1 MNKADFTD
9 LLKNPDKLGN
19 DHIDTLR
26 KIVVDY
32 PFFSTAH
39 ILLAKALS
47 NTNHYEYEKQLKV
60 AALVTGD
67 RSLLHQFITQNTVQ
81 EEEGIVFNV
90 PLELKVEKLSK
101 PDFEISEQEEAE
113 AKNLI
118 ADLTV
123 TEELV
128 TDTEV
133 TEPTDLI
140 PENAEAVLADE
151 ETALFIE
158 EVVESEIQTPIAD
171 TEENAREEV
180 AQHWVA
186 ESTVETSVFDNEV
199 LTTENNAELST
210 ISTIETNIV
219 EAEEPLLTHEAIE
232 GSVFEQEDDTEP
244 ALNLVELSSE
254 QNTIPEEEEI
264 ENREEVNFIEEESTV
279 SNSAFEESNLT
290 EIAENIETVVTEV
303 NTDEIVDELKET
315 IVYEAHIRPSE
326 EEEKAGTEDTETE
339 EVNFIEDE
347 STASNSAF
355 EESNL
360 TEIAESIET
369 GATEVNTDEIVDEL
383 KETIVYEA
391 HITPSEEEEKA
402 SAEETETE
410 EANTLLEFQKEEK
423 TFQLVETE
431 GTLVRFKGNFS
442 EEILQH
448 FDEESLQEGESNI
461 ETVTKSVI
469 AGAKA
474 NDEVL
479 NTAPIDDTESENTVS
494 PLEADPI
501 VEYIVEPH
509 LSAEIPLEEAIADAE
524 IEEELPVPAVE
535 PAMAVTLDQLLEK
548 YEEVLDEEPV
558 FAESVESDAVNEVI
572 FAESDIENNTISNI
586 TEPLTPVADTP
597 ANEGLSFMDWLNRN
611 KLSAESNTNT
621 TSSVTNSANKEEE
634 DDFTLYI
641 KQLIKTKAN
650 NALAKEIENQTQFV
664 AEEHKEKEE
673 EYKVE
678 PVTAAFELPDVDPRM
693 QVAEEMEV
701 EPAFTAPVETLENAL
716 VLKEEEEDGIF
727 DEIEAF
733 EVNNAEKI
741 TSSNAETI
749 EIEAIPP
756 AEELVIP
763 EIYSGEVVSILPD
776 FDKLTIANEA
786 TGNDTFFTFNESTD
800 LGIETLESTIDGELV
815 EKEEMETE
823 ANTDFDIPAVF
834 DNALFEQTFV
844 NAFPTVASNLNAAQ
858 SKEQPKI
865 VAPKIEVESILEKF
879 MRDNPSITRPKAEFF
894 NPANVAKV
902 SAEDKDEIVSETLAS
917 IYLKQGLV
925 KKAILTYEKLSLIY
939 PHKITYFAALIKQL
953 KTEHNIN

>member
-67 RSLLHQFITQNTVQ
+67 RALLQQFITQNTVQ
-81 EEEGIVFNV
+81 EEEGVVFNV

-101 PDFEISEQEEAE
+101 PDFELSEQEEAE

-133 TEPTDLI
+133 AEPTDLT
-140 PENAEAVLADE
+140 PENTEAVLADE

-158 EVVESEIQTPIAD
+158 EVVEPEIQTPIAD
-171 TEENAREEV
+171 TEENAIEEV

-186 ESTVETSVFDNEV
+186 ESAVETSVFANEV

-219 EAEEPLLTHEAIE
+219 EAEEPLPTQEAIE
-232 GSVFEQEDDTEP
+232 ASVFEQEDDTEP

-254 QNTIPEEEEI
+254 QTTIPEEEET
-264 ENREEVNFIEEESTV
+264 ENREEVNFVENASTT
-279 SNSAFEESNLT
+279 SHSAFEESNLT
-290 EIAENIETVVTEV
+290 EIAENIE
-303 NTDEIVDELKET
+303 I
-315 IVYEAHIRPSE
+315 
-326 EEEKAGTEDTETE
+326 
-339 EVNFIEDE
+339 
-347 STASNSAF
+347 
-355 EESNL
+355 
-360 TEIAESIET
+360 

-383 KETIVYEA
+383 KETIVDEA
-391 HITPSEEEEKA
+391 HIRPSEEEEKA
-402 SAEETETE
+402 VTEETETE
-410 EANTLLEFQKEEK
+410 EANTLLAFQKEEK

-442 EEILQH
+442 EDILQH
-448 FDEESLQEGESNI
+448 FDEKSLQEGESNI

-474 NDEVL
+474 NEEVI
-479 NTAPIDDTESENTVS
+479 NTVPIDDAEPENIAS
-494 PLEADPI
+494 PLEVDPI
-501 VEYIVEPH
+501 AEYVDEPH
-509 LSAEIPLEEAIADAE
+509 LSAETPVEEAIADAE

-558 FAESVESDAVNEVI
+558 FAESVESEAVNEIV
-572 FAESDIENNTISNI
+572 FEESNIENNTISNI
-586 TEPLTPVADTP
+586 TEPLAPVADTP

-611 KLSAESNTNT
+611 KVSAESDTNT
-621 TSSVTNSANKEEE
+621 SSSVTNSANKEEE

-641 KQLIKTKAN
+641 KQLIKTKAS

-673 EYKVE
+673 EYKAE
-678 PVTAAFELPDVDPRM
+678 PVSAAFELPDVDPRM
-693 QVAEEMEV
+693 EVAEEMEV

-733 EVNNAEKI
+733 EVNNTKETET

-749 EIEAIPP
+749 EIDAIPP

-776 FDKLTIANEA
+776 FDKLATENEA

-815 EKEEMETE
+815 EKEEEEMAEMEVE
-823 ANTDFDIPAVF
+823 DNTDFDVPAVF

-844 NAFPTVASNLNAAQ
+844 NAFPVVASNVNVPQ

-865 VAPKIEVESILEKF
+865 VTPKIEVESILEKF

>member
-67 RSLLHQFITQNTVQ
+67 RALLHQFITQNTVQ

-101 PDFEISEQEEAE
+101 PDFELSEQEEAE

-133 TEPTDLI
+133 AEPTDLI

-171 TEENAREEV
+171 TEENAIEEV

-186 ESTVETSVFDNEV
+186 ESTVETSVFANEV

-210 ISTIETNIV
+210 ISTIENNIV
-219 EAEEPLLTHEAIE
+219 EAEEPLPTHEAIE
-232 GSVFEQEDDTEP
+232 ASVFEQEDDTEP

-254 QNTIPEEEEI
+254 QTTIPEEEEI
-264 ENREEVNFIEEESTV
+264 ENREEVNFIENASTV
-279 SNSAFEESNLT
+279 SNSAF
-290 EIAENIETVVTEV
+290 
-303 NTDEIVDELKET
+303 D
-315 IVYEAHIRPSE
+315 
-326 EEEKAGTEDTETE
+326 
-339 EVNFIEDE
+339 
-347 STASNSAF
+347 
-355 EESNL
+355 ESNL

-369 GATEVNTDEIVDEL
+369 GATEVNTDEIVDAL
-383 KETIVYEA
+383 KETIVDEA
-391 HITPSEEEEKA
+391 HIRPSEEEEKA
-402 SAEETETE
+402 VTEKTETE
-410 EANTLLEFQKEEK
+410 EANTLLAFQKEEK

-442 EEILQH
+442 EDILQH
-448 FDEESLQEGESNI
+448 FDEKSLQEGESNI

-474 NDEVL
+474 NEEVI
-479 NTAPIDDTESENTVS
+479 NTVPIDDAEPENIVTE
-494 PLEADPI
+494 LEVDPI
-501 VEYIVEPH
+501 AEYIDEPH
-509 LSAEIPLEEAIADAE
+509 LSAEIPVEEAIAAEE
-524 IEEELPVPAVE
+524 IEEELPVPAFE

-548 YEEVLDEEPV
+548 YEEVLEEEPV
-558 FAESVESDAVNEVI
+558 FAESVESEAVNEIV
-572 FAESDIENNTISNI
+572 FEESNIENNTISNI
-586 TEPLTPVADTP
+586 TEPLAPVADTP
-597 ANEGLSFMDWLNRN
+597 ANEGLSFIDWLNRN
-611 KLSAESNTNT
+611 KLSAESDTNT
-621 TSSVTNSANKEEE
+621 SSSVTNSANKEEE

-641 KQLIKTKAN
+641 KQLIKTKAS

-673 EYKVE
+673 EYKAE
-678 PVTAAFELPDVDPRM
+678 PVSAAFELPDVDPRLE
-693 QVAEEMEV
+693 VAEEMEV
-701 EPAFTAPVETLENAL
+701 EPAFTTPVETLENAL

-733 EVNNAEKI
+733 EVNNAEKTI
-741 TSSNAETI
+741 ISHAETI
-749 EIEAIPP
+749 EIDAIPP

-776 FDKLTIANEA
+776 FDKLAIANEA

-815 EKEEMETE
+815 EKEEMETAEMEVE
-823 ANTDFDIPAVF
+823 ATTDFDVPAVF

-844 NAFPTVASNLNAAQ
+844 GAFPTVASNLNVPQ
-858 SKEQPKI
+858 NKEQPKI
-865 VAPKIEVESILEKF
+865 VTPKIEVESILEKF